1 MRIALL
7 TDGITPYVTGGMQR
21 HSANLAKY
29 FTLSGVEVVLVH
41 CVSDQSKMPTE
52 DEVNRSLFEEQ
63 DNHKVFSQTCLVF
76 PKGNKLPGHYIR
88 SSYRYSKLLFDTV
101 DFSEIDFVYAKGFC
115 GWYYMEQKKKGLKLP
130 PIGVKFHGY
139 EMYQDS
145 PSLKQKLQA
154 KMLQKSVKWNNENA
168 DYIFS
173 YGGKITEIITA
184 QFSFPKKNIFDITS
198 GLDES
203 WVRISEI
210 SCSKK
215 LRFVFVGRNERRKGL
230 QELNHAIRKS
240 KDKALFFFDFVGP
253 IPEENQIE
261 LPNCKYHGALT
272 TRGQICEVL
281 DQADVLV
288 CPSHSEGMPNV
299 ILEGMARGLA
309 ILATDVGAV
318 NRVVSDSNGI
328 LIRPLTQEEL
338 NNSMSK
344 FVAMSKDE
352 LLKKK
357 RNSLTLIQEKFIWS
371 KIIEQTMNDLLRVI

>member
-29 FTLSGVEVVLVH
+29 FTLSGIDVVLVH
-41 CVSDQSKMPTE
+41 CVNEQSLIPVDKEVNQSLFDDQSQYK
-52 DEVNRSLFEEQ
+52 L
-63 DNHKVFSQTCLVF
+63 FSQHCLVF
-76 PKGNKLPGHYIR
+76 PKGTKLPGHYIR
-88 SSYRYSKLLFDTV
+88 SFYKYSKMIFETI

-115 GWYYMEQKKKGLKLP
+115 GWYYMEQKKKGIKLP

-139 EMYQDS
+139 EMHQDS

-154 KMLQKSVKWNNENA
+154 KMLRKSVKWNNENA

-173 YGGKITEIITA
+173 YGGKITEIIKT
-184 QFSFPKKNIFDITS
+184 QFSFPQENIFDITS

-203 WVRISEI
+203 WIGSQEI
-210 SCSKK
+210 TCSKVLK
-215 LRFVFVGRNERRKGL
+215 FVFVGRNERRKGL
-230 QELNHAIRKS
+230 AELNISIRNS
-240 KDKALFFFDFVGP
+240 VENDRFFFDFVGP
-253 IPEENQIE
+253 IPKESQID
-261 LPNCKYHGALT
+261 LPNCKYHGSLT
-272 TRGQICEVL
+272 SKEEICNVL

-318 NRVVSDSNGI
+318 NRVVSDSNGV
-328 LIRPLTQEEL
+328 LIQPLVQEEL
-338 NNSMSK
+338 NK
-344 FVAMSKDE
+344 ALAQFVVMSKDE

-357 RNSLTLIQEKFIWS
+357 QNSLKLIQEKFIWS
-371 KIIEQTMNDLLRVI
+371 KIIEQTILNIQKTL